1 MPAFDTKP
9 QVERSEPAQSSSGSE
24 GPPDDGFGDLNG
36 PAIDRPAER
45 KIIEGGNDGSKGGP
59 PDDGFGDLSG
69 PAIDRPSEQK
79 EQSDASSGRP
89 QEPG

>member
-9 QVERSEPAQSSSGSE
+9 QVEKSEPAPGSSGSE
-24 GPPDDGFGDLNG
+24 
-36 PAIDRPAER
+36 
-45 KIIEGGNDGSKGGP
+45 GP

-69 PAIDRPSEQK
+69 PAIDRPGEQK
-79 EQSDASSGRP
+79 SQSDAGVGRP